1 MAKQSNYNPDG
12 NLVVRGNIV
21 GDENIYITGNAVI
34 TGTLS
39 VTGEATYSSDTVTQN
54 AADGYV
60 INSDND
66 NVPAYLQL
74 NNSTTNVRLTY
85 GTDGILVVSKPTE
98 FSENVTLAAS
108 KTLNAPTITDGTAS
122 ITGGTGTGFTNITS
136 TLFTGILDGTATTA
150 GNLQSDRTLS
160 LTGPITGSI
169 PLGLNANTS
178 APSIATTI
186 TNSSVTLG
194 THTAGQYASTLTG
207 GTGIVATTP
216 NADDS
221 TPYTITLDDTAV
233 TPGSYGTA
241 AGTGSFTV
249 DQQGRLTA
257 ATTTAIQIVSSQLTD
272 FDTEVRGNIS
282 VTDSGGD
289 GSLSYNN
296 STGVIT
302 YTGPSAA
309 EVRAHFSASTGLT
322 YNAGV
327 YNITNSGVT
336 AASYGSVTAIPTF
349 TVNAQGQLT
358 AAADVN
364 IAIPASQVTDF
375 SEAVDDR
382 VNALIVDGDGIT
394 KTYNDG
400 SNTYTL
406 DVDSTV
412 ARSTGDTFTGDVFI
426 QNQSSILPTSS
437 GGNYVPGT
445 GNNELVASTRYV
457 EAAISSLIDGAP
469 GTLNTLNEIAEA
481 INDDD
486 NAYTTLTNNIATKV
500 SKAGDSMSGALAMGS
515 NKITGL
521 ADPTDPQD
529 AATQAFVGT
538 ANANMLAFVNSRDD
552 TKVDKTETI
561 ASTSFYFAPTSSAFG
576 TDTSIDYSATGGI
589 KFTPILSGTASAIL
603 VQGNQ
608 TPDYTQKRHGQL
620 TITGDLTIQ
629 PGIENNTS
637 APTDQR
643 GTGSLNVHGNTT
655 FTSENKGVDINAT
668 AMVAGKAYQITE
680 TGTTDFTNHGA
691 ADSNVGTIFTA
702 TSVGTGSGKVQ
713 QPIKS
718 VSSNMNHGFFKHT
731 IGLGESALY
740 ILGGNIFYQT
750 KANEI
755 DTYIVSETSGAGTI
769 GQHASDTSNTTL
781 QAKSLGVDRAHFQ
794 TFGNSTMFIG
804 NIAHISS
811 YTNVSYGGSTYTTGT
826 RPLERLT
833 VDGGVIM
840 GPRTGDDELLVNGT
854 IFFDDGVFKVIEGGI
869 IKQVTT
875 SSTSDLFFTSTA
887 TGRVEVGKDVGGD
900 YYFPALGPDAVN
912 SIQISTAGNV
922 SANVTTL
929 SANLDLVRDTARGNI
944 STTGA
949 NLSYDS
955 ATGVITSTVGSLT
968 TSDVAEGSNKYYTDE
983 RVDDRVNSLIIG
995 GANVTTTYDDAAGTL
1010 TIDADLAGD
1019 MTSVVAGAG
1028 LTGGGTSGDVTLN
1041 VVGGTGISVNANDI
1055 ELTAS
1060 GVSAGTYG
1068 TTTAIPT
1075 VTVNAQGQLTNAS
1088 ETTISYD
1095 NFGSWSFTTD
1105 SVGNE
1110 AVSSAELVT
1119 FVGGTNMDVT
1129 HSGNTITISTNADVT
1144 GIIAG
1149 SGMTGGG
1156 TSGDVTVNVIG
1167 GDGITANANDIAVD
1181 STVVRTSGN
1190 QTIAGNKTLTG
1201 NTQLDALNIAGN
1213 YDLPTADGSAN
1224 EVLTTDG
1231 AGNLTFADVTTIGGT
1246 ITGVTAGDG
1255 LTGGGVSG
1263 TVTLNVV
1270 GGTGISA
1277 GANEIAID
1285 FTEFNTGS
1293 ITEGT
1298 NLYYTN
1304 ARADARIT
1312 AALIDEDNMA
1322 SDSATRLPSQQS
1334 VKAYVDSQVASK
1346 DALSELSG
1354 DTDDVTEGTTNLYHT
1369 TARARAAISEN
1380 STQLAYDSGTGVMTF
1395 TQGNTD
1401 TVAEG
1406 STNLY
1411 YTNARADARITNA
1424 LLDEDNMASNSATK
1438 IPSQQS
1444 VKAYVDAQVATK
1456 DALSELSGNT
1466 DDVSEGSTNLYY
1478 TDARAQAVS
1487 INNVVEDT
1495 TPQLGGNLDTN
1506 GNDILVADNDKVI
1519 FGAGSDLQIYHDT
1532 NDSYISDQGDG
1543 SIFIL
1548 SGTTYL
1554 KNSAGTK
1561 TSIATN
1567 SGAGQSIYYN
1577 NQVTLET
1584 IDGGAK
1590 VTGNLEVTGNFLTA
1604 TTDNLDE
1611 GSSNQYYTVARANSA
1626 IDARVTNSFV
1636 DALNVDA
1643 DTVDSLHASSF
1654 LRSDAADSHTHTIT
1668 PSTDNSIDLGSTS
1681 LRYNEV
1687 HGVTFKGTATQ
1698 AEYADLAE
1706 NYVADSE
1713 YPVGT
1718 VVVLGGDEEVTV
1730 TDTPNSPRV
1739 AGVVST
1745 DPAYLM
1751 NAGQSGHYVVAVA
1764 LRGRVPVR
1772 VEGVVKK
1779 GDVLVTSGT
1788 PGVAMVGS
1796 DPHFIGAA
1804 CIIGKAISSK
1814 DHVAEGIVE
1823 VLI

>member
-21 GDENIYITGNAVI
+21 GDENIYITGDAVI

-39 VTGEATYSSDTVTQN
+39 VTGAATYSSDTVTQN

-85 GTDGILVVSKPTE
+85 GTDGILVVSKPTQ

-108 KTLNAPTITDGTAS
+108 KTLSAPTITDGVAS
-122 ITGGTGTGFTNITS
+122 INNGIGTGFTNITS
-136 TLFTGILDGTATTA
+136 TLFTGTLDGTATTA
-150 GNLQSDRTLS
+150 GKLQSDRTLS
-160 LTGPITGSI
+160 LTGPITGSVA
-169 PLGLNANTS
+169 LGLNANTS
-178 APSIATTI
+178 APSLATTI

-221 TPYTITLDDTAV
+221 TAYTITLDDTAV
-233 TPGSYGTA
+233 TAGTYGTK
-241 AGTGSFTV
+241 TSTTTFTV
-249 DQQGRLTA
+249 DQQGRITSA
-257 ATTTAIQIVSSQLTD
+257 VANAIQIATSQVTNLETVVEG
-272 FDTEVRGNIS
+272 FFS
-282 VTDSGGD
+282 VGTNSGD
-289 GSLSYNN
+289 GDLSYAN
-296 STGVIT
+296 GVFD
-302 YTGPSAA
+302 YTGPTAA
-309 EVRAHFSASTGLT
+309 ETRAHFSGSTGITLSSG
-322 YNAGV
+322 AIS
-327 YNITNSGVT
+327 ITNSGVS
-336 AASYGSVTAIPTF
+336 AASYGSATAIPTF

-358 AAADVN
+358 AAADLN

-394 KTYNDG
+394 KTYIDA

-412 ARSTGDTFTGDVFI
+412 ARSTGDTFTGDVFL

-445 GNNELVASTRYV
+445 GNNELAATTRYV
-457 EAAISSLIDGAP
+457 EAAIDSLVDGAP
-469 GTLNTLNEIAEA
+469 GTLNTLNEIAA
-481 INDDD
+481 AVNDDD
-486 NAYTTLTNNIATKV
+486 NAYTTLTNSIATKV
-500 SKAGDSMSGALAMGS
+500 SKAGDTMTGALAMSS
-515 NKITGL
+515 NKITSL
-521 ADPTDPQD
+521 ANGVDPQD
-529 AATQAFVGT
+529 AATVSQVGT

-608 TPDYTQKRHGQL
+608 TADFTQKRHGQL
-620 TITGDLTIQ
+620 TITGDLVIQ

-637 APTDQR
+637 APADQR
-643 GTGSLNVHGNTT
+643 GSGSLTVGGNTT
-655 FTSENKGVDINAT
+655 FVSENKEVDINAT
-668 AMVAGKAYQITE
+668 AMVVGKTYTIKTA
-680 TGTTDFTNHGA
+680 GTTDYTNHGA
-691 ADSNVGTIFTA
+691 ADSNVGTSFMA
-702 TSVGTGSGKVQ
+702 SSVGTGNGVVT
-713 QPIKS
+713 QPTKT
-718 VSSNMNHGFFKHT
+718 VLSNMNHGFFKHT
-731 IGLGESALY
+731 IGTGESALFV
-740 ILGGNIFYQT
+740 LGGNLFYQT
-750 KANEI
+750 KATEI

-804 NIAHISS
+804 NIAHISN

-854 IFFDDGVFKVIEGGI
+854 IFFDAGVFKVIEGGV

-875 SSTSDLFFTSTA
+875 SSTSDLFFTA
-887 TGRVEVGKDVGGD
+887 TGTNRVEVGKEVGGD

-912 SIQISTAGNV
+912 SISISTAGNI

-955 ATGVITSTVGSLT
+955 ATGVITSSIASLT
-968 TSDVAEGSNKYYTDE
+968 TTDIAEGSKLFYTDE
-983 RVDDRVNSLIIG
+983 RVDDRVGALIVG
-995 GANVTTTYDDAAGTL
+995 GANVSATYDDTAGTL

-1019 MTSVVAGAG
+1019 MTSVVAGDG
-1028 LTGGGTSGDVTLN
+1028 MTGGGTSGDVTLN
-1041 VVGGTGISVNANDI
+1041 VVGGTGITSSPGAI
-1055 ELTAS
+1055 SLSAS

-1068 TTTAIPT
+1068 TSTQIPT
-1075 VTVNAQGQLTNAS
+1075 VTVDATGRVTNAS
-1088 ETTISYD
+1088 ATSISYD

-1105 SVGNE
+1105 TAGNE

-1129 HSGNTITISTNADVT
+1129 HSGNTITIATNADVT
-1144 GIIAG
+1144 GVVAG
-1149 SGMTGGG
+1149 TGMTGGG
-1156 TSGDVTVNVIG
+1156 TTGDITVNVIG
-1167 GDGITANANDIAVD
+1167 GDGITSNANDIAVD

-1190 QTIAGNKTLTG
+1190 QTIAGNKTFSG
-1201 NTQLDALNIAGN
+1201 NTRLDALSIAGN

-1224 EVLTTDG
+1224 QVLTTDG
-1231 AGNLTFADVTTIGGT
+1231 AGNLGFSNPSSLSGL
-1246 ITGVTAGDG
+1246 ITQVNAGDG
-1255 LTGGGVSG
+1255 LTGGGSAG
-1263 TVTLNVV
+1263 AITLDVV
-1270 GGTGISA
+1270 GGTGITVN
-1277 GANEIAID
+1277 ANNIQVAMTD
-1285 FTEFNTGS
+1285 FNTGDLV
-1293 ITEGT
+1293 EG
-1298 NLYYTN
+1298 
-1304 ARADARIT
+1304 
-1312 AALIDEDNMA
+1312 
-1322 SDSATRLPSQQS
+1322 
-1334 VKAYVDSQVASK
+1334 
-1346 DALSELSG
+1346 
-1354 DTDDVTEGTTNLYHT
+1354 
-1369 TARARAAISEN
+1369 
-1380 STQLAYDSGTGVMTF
+1380 
-1395 TQGNTD
+1395 
-1401 TVAEG
+1401 
-1406 STNLY
+1406 TNLY

-1424 LLDEDNMASNSATK
+1424 LVDEDNMSSNSATK
-1438 IPSQQS
+1438 LPSQQS
-1444 VKAYVDAQVATK
+1444 VKAYVDAQT
-1456 DALSELSGNT
+1456 T
-1466 DDVSEGSTNLYY
+1466 DETAEGSTNLYY
-1478 TDARAQAVS
+1478 TNARA
-1487 INNVVEDT
+1487 
-1495 TPQLGGNLDTN
+1495 
-1506 GNDILVADNDKVI
+1506 
-1519 FGAGSDLQIYHDT
+1519 
-1532 NDSYISDQGDG
+1532 
-1543 SIFIL
+1543 
-1548 SGTTYL
+1548 
-1554 KNSAGTK
+1554 
-1561 TSIATN
+1561 
-1567 SGAGQSIYYN
+1567 
-1577 NQVTLET
+1577 
-1584 IDGGAK
+1584 
-1590 VTGNLEVTGNFLTA
+1590 
-1604 TTDNLDE
+1604 
-1611 GSSNQYYTVARANSA
+1611 
-1626 IDARVTNSFV
+1626 DARVDAGFTAKSTSDLSEGTNLYYTNARADARIAAASTSDLSEGTNLYHTTARARAAISASGDIAYDSSTGVISFTNDAGDIESVGAGTGLTGGGTSGAVTLNVSGLTVSELAAGSLQTSGESFV
-1636 DALNVDA
+1636 DNDTSLMTSAAINDQIESKGYSQTTGTVTSVGGGAGLTGTVTTTGDLAVGAGTGITVNANDVAVDMSAFSTSDLSEGTNLYYTNARADARITKTAIDALNVDA
-1643 DTVDSLHASSF
+1643 DTLDSLSSGSF

-1668 PSTDNSIDLGSTS
+1668 PSADNSIDLGSTS

-1687 HGVTFKGTATQ
+1687 HAVTFQGTATQ
-1698 AEYADLAE
+1698 AQYADLAE

-1718 VVVLGGDEEVTV
+1718 VLVLGGEEEVTV
-1730 TDTPNSPRV
+1730 TNVPNSTKV

-1751 NAGQSGHYVVAVA
+1751 NAGQSGHYVVSVA

-1772 VEGVVKK
+1772 VEGVVAK
-1779 GDVLVTSGT
+1779 GDVLVTSDT
-1788 PGVAMVGS
+1788 PGVAKVGS

-1814 DHVAEGIVE
+1814 DHIAEGVVE